1 MLLTVLLLVS
11 PLLTSCSVDIHK
23 QFAAPGAA
31 STLAQTELP
40 GTPRVSPQ
48 TATPAPSP
56 TPSPAPTAPPEK
68 VKIGISLPSES
79 MEHWKQDGHNM
90 AEQLVQAGYS
100 SILQYANNNAQV
112 QAEQISG
119 MITKGC
125 KILVIA
131 AVSASSLSDVLE
143 TAAENNVTVIA
154 FDRLITQT
162 PNVDYYIAFDNNKTG
177 ELQGQY
183 IRDQLKLDSEA
194 GPFTIEI
201 FAGNPMD
208 TNATI
213 FYNGAMS
220 VLAPYIA
227 SGKLVIESGQQ
238 GFDQV
243 ATANWSS
250 AAAQTR
256 MNSLLDAN
264 YQSGRKLDAILS
276 PNDSLAI
283 GILASLAKHGFGTAA
298 KPYPIITG
306 QDCSVNNVKAIIAG
320 RQSMSVFK
328 DTKGLVENAVEMITA
343 IENGQVPPTNDS
355 KTYDNGVKVV
365 PAWLVSPVIV
375 TKDNYKAILVD
386 GGYYTAKQLK

>member
-1 MLLTVLLLVS
+1 
-11 PLLTSCSVDIHK
+11 
-23 QFAAPGAA
+23 
-31 STLAQTELP
+31 
-40 GTPRVSPQ
+40 
-48 TATPAPSP
+48 
-56 TPSPAPTAPPEK
+56 
-68 VKIGISLPSES
+68 
-79 MEHWKQDGHNM
+79 
-90 AEQLVQAGYS
+90 
-100 SILQYANNNAQV
+100 
-112 QAEQISG
+112 
-119 MITKGC
+119 
-125 KILVIA
+125 
-131 AVSASSLSDVLE
+131 
-143 TAAENNVTVIA
+143 
-154 FDRLITQT
+154 
-162 PNVDYYIAFDNNKTG
+162 
-177 ELQGQY
+177 
-183 IRDQLKLDSEA
+183 
-194 GPFTIEI
+194 
-201 FAGNPMD
+201 
-208 TNATI
+208 
-213 FYNGAMS
+213 
-220 VLAPYIA
+220 
-227 SGKLVIESGQQ
+227 
-238 GFDQV
+238 
-243 ATANWSS
+243 
-250 AAAQTR
+250 